1 MRGFPKTIGCK
12 QDLINLQTDFPDQV
26 LERLK
31 LIESEASAKATKV
44 ISGSEETNDL
54 ITEEIDNP
62 YPMWQRLKFDS
73 LADVQSMIAEL
84 ESEVNVLDAEK

>member
-12 QDLINLQTDFPDQV
+12 QDLINLQKEFSDQV

-31 LIESEASAKATKV
+31 LIEAEASVKATRV

-54 ITEEIDNP
+54 VTEAIDNP

-73 LADVQSMIAEL
+73 LADVQSMIALL
-84 ESEVNVLDAEK
+84 ESEVTNG